1 MSEFEAGRRMPA
13 TAEHV
18 YAVAADAAHLDEWMP
33 EPVAAPPDGRRD
45 RLRLDWGGQGRGGWL
60 HIASGEAGT
69 SHATL
74 HLSVPAD
81 QRGGDVPALIRESL
95 DRLAVLSGSPG

>member
-1 MSEFEAGRRMPA
+1 MTEFEAGRRMPA

-18 YAVAADAAHLDEWMP
+18 YAVAGDVAHRNDWLPDPGAAEPAAH
-33 EPVAAPPDGRRD
+33 RD
-45 RLRLDWGGQGRGGWL
+45 RLRLEWHGRGWL
-60 HIASGEAGT
+60 QVEPADAGT

-74 HLSVPAD
+74 HLSFPDGHDGPERVRTA
-81 QRGGDVPALIRESL
+81 L

>member
-1 MSEFEAGRRMPA
+1 MTEFDSERRMPA

-18 YAVAADAAHLDEWMP
+18 YAVAADAAHLNEWLP
-33 EPVAAPPDGRRD
+33 GPATARPAAHGD
-45 RLRLDWGGQGRGGWL
+45 RLRLEWGRHGSGWL
-60 HIASGEAGT
+60 QVASAEAGT

-74 HLSVPAD
+74 HLSFPDGPVPE
-81 QRGGDVPALIRESL
+81 RIREAL